1 MYPVVGDTT
10 WWVQIVKIKFIS
22 MVSKL
27 KKQHMLS
34 RQRPTA
40 SCSGWRNKCSL
51 KFYEKL
57 CTISGWDTFS
67 IFYKLQLLLL
77 KKFNVFFIFIC
88 STLSPSS
95 TAHFQSYSIET
106 IHATYYRI
114 SIHTLPLAILLLF
127 SISLSHF
134 RLHTHIVMAQKVM
147 RTRWNWIQR
156 TATKLNVSWYLIII

>member
-114 SIHTLPLAILLLF
+114 SIHTLPLAIHLF
-127 SISLSHF
+127 FSLSISSGCTLTSSW
-134 RLHTHIVMAQKVM
+134 LK
-147 RTRWNWIQR
+147 
-156 TATKLNVSWYLIII
+156 KLCEHVETESKERQPNSTYHDT